1 MIFIYSEIPAEHIDP
16 ASIDLTGLVNTLIN
30 NSQPGITRTHARTH
44 THTHTHT
51 HTRTHTRTHTYES
64 FFWLWALL
72 YPSSW
77 FLLKLNLMY
86 ESHNKTS
93 GNVTPWLRHWIV
105 IKRCFKGIC
114 DFFHS
119 EFWLFLTILN
129 FRSCNLLFFSLQFLF
144 YFCFNLRQTKK
155 KWLLQ
160 FGVYWKFWFLL
171 FLLTF
176 FSVFIFI
183 IKVIEVILFLTE
195 FLAILGLYLARLFCL
210 RIVR

>member
-1 MIFIYSEIPAEHIDP
+1 M
-16 ASIDLTGLVNTLIN
+16 
-30 NSQPGITRTHARTH
+30 HA
-44 THTHTHT
+44 
-51 HTRTHTRTHTYES
+51 RTHTYES
-64 FFWLWALL
+64 FFGLWAHL

-93 GNVTPWLRHWIV
+93 GNVAPWLCHWIV

-129 FRSCNLLFFSLQFLF
+129 FRSCNLFFFSYNFFFVFVLF
-144 YFCFNLRQTKK
+144 WEN
-155 KWLLQ
+155 WLLQ

-171 FLLTF
+171 FLFTF

-183 IKVIEVILFLTE
+183 IKVIEVIIFLTE
-195 FLAILGLYLARLFCL
+195 FLAILGLYLTNLTFL
-210 RIVR
+210 S

>member
-51 HTRTHTRTHTYES
+51 RMRV
-64 FFWLWALL
+64 FWLWAHL

-77 FLLKLNLMY
+77 FLLKLKLYLLNLMY

-93 GNVTPWLRHWIV
+93 GNVAPWLRHWIV

-129 FRSCNLLFFSLQFLF
+129 FRSCNLFFFSYNFFFIFVLF
-144 YFCFNLRQTKK
+144 WDKLKKIDSWNSEFTENSDFCF
-155 KWLLQ
+155 
-160 FGVYWKFWFLL
+160 FFLL
-171 FLLTF
+171 F
-176 FSVFIFI
+176 S
-183 IKVIEVILFLTE
+183 LFL
-195 FLAILGLYLARLFCL
+195 FL
-210 RIVR
+210 